1 MLKTIKKIKNK
12 ILNKPQ
18 PTYMLSGDPG
28 IDDEYYINEII
39 GIPECSYDWWVGEE
53 KKWKGKLPQ

>member
-1 MLKTIKKIKNK
+1 MLSKKLIKKIKNK
-12 ILNKPQ
+12 VLNKPQ

-39 GIPECSYDWWVGEE
+39 GIPECSYDWWIGEE
-53 KKWKGKLPQ
+53 KK

>member
-39 GIPECSYDWWVGEE
+39 GIEELPYDEFIKE
-53 KKWKGKLPQ
+53 KEDEDEIPF